1 MLEYISVE
9 KYIDSEGVAA
19 GSVSPVAEGL
29 AYEKATLKQMEFKAL
44 IVQLLS
50 GNVCHCSL

>member
-29 AYEKATLKQMEFKAL
+29 ACEKATLKQMEFKAL